1 MQKIHIRRNDVMR
14 RLLAAVR
21 SVERLINDDDDD
33 DSTWLVSRRNGRRD
47 TSREGRDHRLVST
60 DWKNR
65 ISRDH
70 NESLGSW

>member
-33 DSTWLVSRRNGRRD
+33 DDDSTWLVSRRNGRRD
-47 TSREGRDHRLVST
+47 TRRERSPVSFHGLEKSHFT
-60 DWKNR
+60 R
-65 ISRDH
+65 P
-70 NESLGSW
+70 

>member
-1 MQKIHIRRNDVMR
+1 MR
-14 RLLAAVR
+14 HLLAAVR
-21 SVERLINDDDDD
+21 SVERLINDDEDENDDDDD
-33 DSTWLVSRRNGRRD
+33 DSTWLISRRRNGRRD
-47 TSREGRDHRLVST
+47 TSRGGRGGRDHRLVST

>member
-33 DSTWLVSRRNGRRD
+33 DSTLVSLEEKRSKRYE
-47 TSREGRDHRLVST
+47 EGEIT
-60 DWKNR
+60 
-65 ISRDH
+65 
-70 NESLGSW
+70 G

>member
-33 DSTWLVSRRNGRRD
+33 DDSTWLVSRRNGRRD
-47 TSREGRDHRLVST
+47 TRRERSPVSFHGLEKSHFT
-60 DWKNR
+60 R
-65 ISRDH
+65 P
-70 NESLGSW
+70 